1 MQTLFD
7 HFNELMDKG
16 AYIQLKQELN
26 EENAADLAEYFE
38 ELSAEKQLFIFRL
51 LTKDMAAEVFSY
63 MDSDTQEH
71 IVHSITDKEVRNIVD
86 EMFLDDTVDFLE
98 EAPANLVKKVLRN
111 TDAETRALINRFL
124 NYPENSAGSLM
135 TIEFV
140 KLRGGMTVDVAM
152 KQIKRTGMDKETIYT
167 CYVIDGQRKLIG
179 VVPLRTLIC
188 AKDEELVQD
197 LMEEDVVSVH
207 TTDDQEEVAQI
218 FKKYNWM
225 ALPVTDLE
233 NRLVGIITVDD
244 IVDVIEQET
253 TEDMEKMAA
262 LLPSD
267 EEYLKPYCVAVCTD
281 GIRYPQFFGYQPLS
295 DVVGNGYGAFQLHH
309 HHHRYWGERRL
320 SGFHHD
326 HSWYGAGRNRSE
338 RRTPSCLERSSGRR
352 PLRHCPGGSQYGAYD
367 IFQPQYGIFG
377 RLYRFHQYGSRCSAF
392 QDHRL
397 YPANSGKDF
406 EGRPSYDGRPFDFH
420 TGGRCGIDFVFQHCD
435 RIADVNKNLDFEGG
449 VTWKN
454 GMKRQN
460 SGRRCWKKDIM
471 YSCEKN

>member
-1 MQTLFD
+1 MEEMQTLFD

-267 EEYLKPYCVAVCTD
+267 EEYLKTPVTKLA
-281 GIRYPQFFGYQPLS
+281 
-295 DVVGNGYGAFQLHH
+295 
-309 HHHRYWGERRL
+309 
-320 SGFHHD
+320 
-326 HSWYGAGRNRSE
+326 RNRIVWLCVLMISG
-338 RRTPSCLERSSGRR
+338 TLSSAIISGYDAILSQAVQLAAFI
-352 PLRHCPGGSQYGAYD
+352 PVLTGTGGNAGSQTSATIIRGMSLGD
-367 IFQPQYGIFG
+367 IRPRDILRVMGKEIQVGMICGVLLAALNFIKQTIF
-377 RLYRFHQYGSRCSAF
+377 S
-392 QDHRL
+392 
-397 YPANSGKDF
+397 
-406 EGRPSYDGRPFDFH
+406 PS
-420 TGGRCGIDFVFQHCD
+420 T
-435 RIADVNKNLDFEGG
+435 
-449 VTWKN
+449 
-454 GMKRQN
+454 
-460 SGRRCWKKDIM
+460 DIM
-471 YSCEKN
+471 VDLTVSVSMGFVVVVAKAMGCVLPIGAKVCKLDPAIMAGPLITTVVDAVALVIFFNVAQWLVL

>member
-1 MQTLFD
+1 MEEMQTLFD

-267 EEYLKPYCVAVCTD
+267 EEYLKTPVLKLA
-281 GIRYPQFFGYQPLS
+281 
-295 DVVGNGYGAFQLHH
+295 
-309 HHHRYWGERRL
+309 
-320 SGFHHD
+320 
-326 HSWYGAGRNRSE
+326 RNRIVWLCVLMISG
-338 RRTPSCLERSSGRR
+338 TLSSAIISGYDAILSQAVQLAAFI
-352 PLRHCPGGSQYGAYD
+352 PVLTGTGGNAGSQTSATIIRGMSLGD
-367 IFQPQYGIFG
+367 IRPRDILRVMGKEIQVGMICGVLLAALNFVKQTIF
-377 RLYRFHQYGSRCSAF
+377 S
-392 QDHRL
+392 
-397 YPANSGKDF
+397 
-406 EGRPSYDGRPFDFH
+406 PS
-420 TGGRCGIDFVFQHCD
+420 T
-435 RIADVNKNLDFEGG
+435 
-449 VTWKN
+449 
-454 GMKRQN
+454 
-460 SGRRCWKKDIM
+460 DIM
-471 YSCEKN
+471 VDLTVSVSMGFVVVVAKAMGCVLPIGAKVCKLDPAIMAGPLITTVVDAVALVIFFNVAQWLVL

>member
-1 MQTLFD
+1 MEEMQTLFD

-267 EEYLKPYCVAVCTD
+267 EEYLKTPVLKLA
-281 GIRYPQFFGYQPLS
+281 
-295 DVVGNGYGAFQLHH
+295 
-309 HHHRYWGERRL
+309 
-320 SGFHHD
+320 
-326 HSWYGAGRNRSE
+326 RNRIVWLCVLMVSG
-338 RRTPSCLERSSGRR
+338 TLSSLVISHYESLLATVMALSSFITLITGT
-352 PLRHCPGGSQYGAYD
+352 GGNAGSQASTMIIRGMALGEIEVKDVLRVVWKEVRVGA
-367 IFQPQYGIFG
+367 
-377 RLYRFHQYGSRCSAF
+377 L
-392 QDHRL
+392 
-397 YPANSGKDF
+397 
-406 EGRPSYDGRPFDFH
+406 
-420 TGGRCGIDFVFQHCD
+420 CGIALGAVNMVRMTFFSPSTGFLVDFTVSISMAAVVVLSKTIGCTLPILAKILKVDPAMMAGPLISTLVDAVALIIYFS
-435 RIADVNKNLDFEGG
+435 IATVLLL
-449 VTWKN
+449 
-454 GMKRQN
+454 
-460 SGRRCWKKDIM
+460 
-471 YSCEKN
+471 